1 MKKFNKVLSVLFI
14 FFLFSSVTNLSAKEV
29 YFLDFTHVLN
39 KSKAGKEAQDFMKNK
54 IKKENEKF
62 LKIEKDLLSQEKELI
77 SKKNAMKNEEYK
89 KKIGELRKKVLDLQK
104 ERNNFLKEIAKTRQD
119 SRKKLLENL
128 NPILTTFMK
137 ENDIM
142 IILDKKNVLVGNNK
156 FDLTNK
162 ILEIFNKKIKSL
174 NLR

>member
-1 MKKFNKVLSVLFI
+1 
-14 FFLFSSVTNLSAKEV
+14 
-29 YFLDFTHVLN
+29 
-39 KSKAGKEAQDFMKNK
+39 MKN
-54 IKKENEKF
+54 I
-62 LKIEKDLLSQEKELI
+62 
-77 SKKNAMKNEEYK
+77 K

-137 ENDIM
+137 ENNIM

-156 FDLTNK
+156 FDLTDQ